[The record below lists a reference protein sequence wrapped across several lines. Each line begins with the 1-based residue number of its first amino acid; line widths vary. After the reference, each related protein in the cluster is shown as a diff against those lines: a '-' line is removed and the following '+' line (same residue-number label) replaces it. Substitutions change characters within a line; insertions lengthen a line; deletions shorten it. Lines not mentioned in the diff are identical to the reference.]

1 MTRSGALDQPI
12 TIERATAGQS
22 ASGAPTETWAT
33 LITAWARVSYPGAR
47 EQYESGQVQ
56 GQIDA
61 LFRIR
66 WRGDYTP
73 ATKDRV
79 VFDSV
84 NYDIVSVVPVG
95 RNEAWDILARARNV

>member
-1 MTRSGALDQPI
+1 MVVTMVVRLLEGPLA
-12 TIERATAGQS
+12 
-22 ASGAPTETWAT
+22 
-33 LITAWARVSYPGAR
+33 V
-47 EQYESGQVQ
+47 GQVQ